1 MCLSSPALEPAPAPA
16 ESPARWRA
24 LALVAGAELLGISLW
39 FSASAAAPAL
49 KAEWGLTDAAAA

>member
-1 MCLSSPALEPAPAPA
+1 LEPAPAPA